1 MVFLLWC
8 VAHYEVSKSYMLSFQ
23 VVMWLNQNFLLQED
37 IIVQSPLLVKFMSLR
52 AGGKLVFKL
61 EQSGQVRSCDVIV
74 HAFLTFACPA
84 RLCCES

>member
-1 MVFLLWC
+1 MLFLFSC

-74 HAFLTFACPA
+74 HASNICMSCTFM
-84 RLCCES
+84 L